1 MDPTTDITTATTTGA
16 ATAAAA
22 DNAPA
27 AYNAPAAAVPSPTG
41 SRRDA
46 GHPLIWAA
54 LLVWLSI
61 EAIGDGLLALRTVL
75 ATATTSRSK
84 TPTVTPS

>member
-1 MDPTTDITTATTTGA
+1 MDPTTDITTATTTAA
-16 ATAAAA
+16 ATAATSAA
-22 DNAPA
+22 TAD
-27 AYNAPAAAVPSPTG
+27 NAPAAAVPAPTG

>member
-1 MDPTTDITTATTTGA
+1 MDPMTDITTAPTTPPVAA
-16 ATAAAA
+16 ATGS
-22 DNAPA
+22 AP
-27 AYNAPAAAVPSPTG
+27 PAAAPAPSG
-41 SRRDA
+41 ARRDG

-75 ATATTSRSK
+75 ASATTSRSK